1 MLRSPELVVRRTMK
15 AGDQYK
21 LILLSKGVN
30 MLSNDYIPQYY
41 RQMQQSSTNI
51 IWVQGES
58 AAKAYP
64 VMPGQSVIL
73 MDSEA
78 TLMYIKSTD
87 QSGMPLPLRIFKY
100 NEMTQNG
107 NPAPQAESKNE
118 FISREEFDK
127 FREEIKTEIRRAKR
141 KDEPARDM
149 KVA

>member
-1 MLRSPELVVRRTMK
+1 
-15 AGDQYK
+15 
-21 LILLSKGVN
+21 

-41 RQMQQSSTNI
+41 RQMQQLSTNI

-87 QSGMPLPLRIFKY
+87 QSGMPLPLRVFKY
-100 NEMTQNG
+100 NEMSQNG

-141 KDEPARDM
+141 KDDPAREM

>member
-1 MLRSPELVVRRTMK
+1 MK